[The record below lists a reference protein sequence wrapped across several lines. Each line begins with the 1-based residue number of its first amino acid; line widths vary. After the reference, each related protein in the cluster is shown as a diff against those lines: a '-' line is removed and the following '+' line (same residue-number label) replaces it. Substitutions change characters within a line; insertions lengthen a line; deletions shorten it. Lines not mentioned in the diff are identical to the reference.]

1 MFFKYIYSH
10 LAINGLLEEIVL
22 IRMKVLIQYV
32 QLATSPPLLEFASLN
47 GGLSPPFFYK
57 PTFIDS
63 IFILVALSIF

>member
-1 MFFKYIYSH
+1 MDIRGNCIDKNES
-10 LAINGLLEEIVL
+10 INT
-22 IRMKVLIQYV
+22 MC
-32 QLATSPPLLEFASLN
+32 ATSNVSPLLEFASLN